1 MTSSACE
8 STRTHSSP
16 TSIQPQ
22 MGVSRRYENRAE
34 VKAHI
39 KEGRR
44 ARNNAAWIWPFS
56 PEMEEGF
63 PSFPSMSL
71 NNEQRREVV
80 KKQPS
85 WQFVGRERK
94 GESFSD
100 VLSLRS
106 REGGRLREGGCVGRK
121 EGRKEGRQA
130 GEGDYISQLCSSHG
144 SKNQCQVREWHPRFL
159 ISFRKLETS
168 TRRPCFCP
176 RLFMIASCLRLE
188 FHRTYGENLR
198 CRVWYTVLLLVEQ
211 HTIFRVLF

>member
-85 WQFVGRERK
+85 WQFVGREGK

-106 REGGRLREGGCVGRK
+106 REGVSLREGRVRRKEGRK
-121 EGRKEGRQA
+121 EGRKAGRQA
-130 GEGDYISQLCSSHG
+130 GEGDYISQLCSRHG
-144 SKNQCQVREWHPRFL
+144 SKIQ
-159 ISFRKLETS
+159 FR
-168 TRRPCFCP
+168 C
-176 RLFMIASCLRLE
+176 
-188 FHRTYGENLR
+188 ENR
-198 CRVWYTVLLLVEQ
+198 IVD
-211 HTIFRVLF
+211 F